1 MSRKIRYELEDP
13 SDWIERETEDGRMM
27 ARELRNKDSG
37 AIDMT
42 R

>member
-27 ARELRNKDSG
+27 ARELRQVIRIVVQS
-37 AIDMT
+37 I
-42 R
+42 